1 MTLQSFRRPLASVS
15 VGVML
20 CAGLASAGL
29 TSASAA
35 DEGSAPTA
43 SADAPEAPAVPV
55 LDRTAHRVG
64 CQRAASVLGVT
75 VHDGQRVTG
84 AKVRILGPRTAGKKT
99 VYDRELETSGRM
111 RTNVMGGFSFSVTCL
126 PATFIVEVS
135 GGRIGTSKN
144 TEFMAAIGSRSE
156 KSVVVTPATTLA
168 AEYLRHRPGL
178 TPRQAV
184 RHVSNHLDVAPWGS
198 QVSHLGLLT
207 SNTSATFHAGDFFR
221 AAKRAGGVKAFAQAE
236 ATRITV
242 SSKNSF
248 APENYQPATRP
259 EYPDHDRNRVT
270 SRTRSPRSN
279 PIVSIL
285 TSVAGKALYSAAC
298 ASLPPNPVTNLACA
312 NPQSTFDQAV
322 TNQLFGIT
330 NQLNVLN
337 STVSDMQSTLTQMQQ
352 AEVAIEASIAEL
364 SQQGSQESYV
374 SDATAAQQAYATAYD
389 NSGIAKV
396 QALVQEAYEDLFI
409 LSAVTPTTSTWTPT
423 SDPEPTNSQVCG
435 TMYTSSAT
443 SSGDNALSICLN
455 LLEQTD
461 AFVDP
466 SNAYYNSLF
475 EALVGGP
482 GVPQDDLLI
491 YTYQQMLTMGGH
503 LPLSS
508 AALAGIQSTFAQMG
522 SLVDSAYALAGSAQM
537 FRESATSGQQPSCPD
552 LTTSG
557 TWPASTAINVADACR
572 ILQSGLFV
580 GAVQNA
586 VAADIVVPPAGTLAD
601 PSSNYVWWGYPV
613 DLSMT
618 TMSNPSFPLYP
629 GPSTSTYTATPI
641 PLMSYA
647 PMQQIMAASP
657 HQLLTNEPAYEF
669 ALAGEA
675 DNLTLVGDILLAE
688 PTVAQTLTAQGFTGI
703 GSRSGGMTWANLGA
717 DPNVYATIST
727 TNLWQS
733 SQKMPSTT
741 LGCTGFPA
749 SITNVF
755 QCSSTGYSFASPSP
769 KTLYGESLLEA
780 VFASSSWNL
789 TTGTVPTST
798 NAAACTTIG
807 SDWLTGINPLNA
819 CWTDTFGLLVDKA
832 AATGAAGSNFWTPAM
847 LQGVPSGGVAPIPV
861 PNAPVTAS

>member
-1 MTLQSFRRPLASVS
+1 MSLSLLRRQLAAATI
-15 VGVML
+15 GALL
-20 CAGLASAGL
+20 CAGLATTGL
-29 TSASAA
+29 TAASAA
-35 DEGSAPTA
+35 DEGGTLPA
-43 SADAPEAPAVPV
+43 SSDAPKTPAAPAV
-55 LDRTAHRVG
+55 DRTANRSG
-64 CQRAASVLGVT
+64 CQPKGSVLGVA

-84 AKVRILGPRTAGKKT
+84 ATLRILGPRTVGKQT
-99 VYDRELETSGRM
+99 TYTRVLGTSGRM
-111 RTNVMGGFSFSVTCL
+111 RTNEMGGFSVRVDCL

-135 GGRIGTSKN
+135 GGQIGDADNS
-144 TEFMAAIGSRSE
+144 ESMAAIGLRAE
-156 KSVVVTPATTLA
+156 KSVIVTPATTLA
-168 AEYLRHRPGL
+168 VSYLAQNPTL
-178 TPRQAV
+178 TARQAV
-184 RHVSNHLDVAPWGS
+184 RQVSRHLDVASWGPRA
-198 QVSHLGLLT
+198 SHLGLVTT
-207 SNTSATFHAGDFFR
+207 STSSTFNATEFARVAKKAGGFR
-221 AAKRAGGVKAFAQAE
+221 AYAAKE
-236 ATRITV
+236 ARRITET
-242 SSKNSF
+242 SKRSF
-248 APENYQPATRP
+248 APGNYQHGVRP
-259 EYPDHDRNRVT
+259 GYPDHRRKDPT
-270 SRTRSPRSN
+270 SRTLSPRSN

-285 TSVAGKALYSAAC
+285 TSVAGKALYSAEC
-298 ASLPPNPVTNLACA
+298 AALPPNPVTNLACA
-312 NPQSTFDQAV
+312 NPQSSFDQAV

-396 QALVQEAYEDLFI
+396 QSLVQEAYEDLLI
-409 LSAVTPTTSTWTPT
+409 LSTVTPATSTWTPT

-586 VAADIVVPPAGTLAD
+586 IAADIVVPPAGTLAD

-618 TMSNPSFPLYP
+618 TMGNPSFPLYP

-657 HQLLTNEPAYEF
+657 HQLLTSEPAYEF

-703 GSRSGGMTWANLGA
+703 GAKNGGMNWANLGA

-769 KTLYGESLLEA
+769 ETLYGESLLEA

-798 NAAACTTIG
+798 NAAACTSIG
-807 SDWLTGINPLNA
+807 SDSLTGINPLNA
-819 CWTDTFGLLVDKA
+819 CWTNTFGLLVDKA
-832 AATGAAGSNFWTPAM
+832 AATGTAGSNFWTPAM
-847 LQGVPSGGVAPIPV
+847 LQGVPSGGVAPISV

>member
-1 MTLQSFRRPLASVS
+1 
-15 VGVML
+15 
-20 CAGLASAGL
+20 
-29 TSASAA
+29 
-35 DEGSAPTA
+35 
-43 SADAPEAPAVPV
+43 
-55 LDRTAHRVG
+55 
-64 CQRAASVLGVT
+64 
-75 VHDGQRVTG
+75 
-84 AKVRILGPRTAGKKT
+84 
-99 VYDRELETSGRM
+99 
-111 RTNVMGGFSFSVTCL
+111 
-126 PATFIVEVS
+126 
-135 GGRIGTSKN
+135 
-144 TEFMAAIGSRSE
+144 
-156 KSVVVTPATTLA
+156 
-168 AEYLRHRPGL
+168 
-178 TPRQAV
+178 
-184 RHVSNHLDVAPWGS
+184 
-198 QVSHLGLLT
+198 
-207 SNTSATFHAGDFFR
+207 
-221 AAKRAGGVKAFAQAE
+221 
-236 ATRITV
+236 
-242 SSKNSF
+242 
-248 APENYQPATRP
+248 
-259 EYPDHDRNRVT
+259 
-270 SRTRSPRSN
+270 
-279 PIVSIL
+279 
-285 TSVAGKALYSAAC
+285 
-298 ASLPPNPVTNLACA
+298 
-312 NPQSTFDQAV
+312 
-322 TNQLFGIT
+322 
-330 NQLNVLN
+330 
-337 STVSDMQSTLTQMQQ
+337 
-352 AEVAIEASIAEL
+352 
-364 SQQGSQESYV
+364 
-374 SDATAAQQAYATAYD
+374 
-389 NSGIAKV
+389 
-396 QALVQEAYEDLFI
+396 
-409 LSAVTPTTSTWTPT
+409 
-423 SDPEPTNSQVCG
+423 
-435 TMYTSSAT
+435 
-443 SSGDNALSICLN
+443 
-455 LLEQTD
+455 
-461 AFVDP
+461 
-466 SNAYYNSLF
+466 
-475 EALVGGP
+475 
-482 GVPQDDLLI
+482 
-491 YTYQQMLTMGGH
+491 
-503 LPLSS
+503 
-508 AALAGIQSTFAQMG
+508 MG

-586 VAADIVVPPAGTLAD
+586 IAADIVVPPAGTLAD

-618 TMSNPSFPLYP
+618 TMGNPSFPLYP

>member
-1 MTLQSFRRPLASVS
+1 MTILSFRRPLASVS
-15 VGVML
+15 VGVLL
-20 CAGLASAGL
+20 CAGLVSAGL

-35 DEGSAPTA
+35 DEGAGSAVA
-43 SADAPEAPAVPV
+43 ADAPESPAAPV
-55 LDRTAHRVG
+55 LDRSANRVG
-64 CQRAASVLGVT
+64 CQRNANVLGVT
-75 VHDGQRVTG
+75 IHDGKRIAD
-84 AKVRILGPRTAGKKT
+84 AKVRILGARTVGKKT
-99 VYDRELETSGRM
+99 LYDRVLATSGRM
-111 RTNVMGGFSFSVTCL
+111 RTNVMGGFAFSVACL
-126 PATFIVEVS
+126 PPTFIVEVS

-144 TEFMAAIGSRSE
+144 TERMAAIGLRGE

-168 AEYLRHRPGL
+168 AEYLRYRPGL

-184 RHVSNHLDVAPWGS
+184 RLVSNHLDIAAWGS
-198 QVSHLGLLT
+198 KVSHLGLLT
-207 SNTSATFHAGDFFR
+207 SNTSSTFHAGDFFR
-221 AAKRAGGVKAFAQAE
+221 AAKAAGGVMAFAQAE
-236 ATRITV
+236 ARRITA

-259 EYPDHDRNRVT
+259 GYPDHHRDHATTRA
-270 SRTRSPRSN
+270 RSPRTN

-298 ASLPPNPVTNLACA
+298 AELPPNPVTNLACA
-312 NPQSTFDQAV
+312 NPQSSFDQAV
-322 TNQLFGIT
+322 TNQLLGIT
-330 NQLNVLN
+330 NQLNELN
-337 STVSDMQSTLTQMQQ
+337 ATVSDVQTSLTQMGQTL
-352 AEVAIEASIAEL
+352 AAIQTSIAEL
-364 SQQGSQESYV
+364 QQQGSQASYV
-374 SDATAAQQAYATAYD
+374 SDANAAQAAYSTAYD
-389 NSGIAKV
+389 NSGIVKV
-396 QALVQEAYEDLFI
+396 QSLVQEAYEDMLI
-409 LSAVTPTTSTWTPT
+409 LSTVTPTTSTWTPT
-423 SDPEPTNSQVCG
+423 TDPEPTNSEVCG
-435 TMYTSSAT
+435 TMYTSAAT
-443 SSGDNALSICLN
+443 SSGDHPLSICVS
-455 LLEQTD
+455 LLQQTD

-466 SNAYYNSLF
+466 GNAYYDSLY

-491 YTYQQMLTMGGH
+491 YTYQQMVTMGGH
-503 LPLSS
+503 LPISA
-508 AALAGIQSTFAQMG
+508 AALAGIQSTFAQIG
-522 SLVDSAYALAGSAQM
+522 SLVDSAYAVAGSAQM
-537 FRESATSGQQPSCPD
+537 FRESAASGQQPSCPD

-586 VAADIVVPPAGTLAD
+586 VAADIVVPPAGTVAD

-618 TMSNPSFPLYP
+618 TMSNSSFPLYP
-629 GPSTSTYTATPI
+629 GPATSTYETTPI

-657 HQLLTNEPAYEF
+657 HQLLANEPAYDF

-688 PTVAQTLTAQGFTGI
+688 PTVAKTLTAQGFTGI
-703 GSRSGGMTWANLGA
+703 GTQNGGMTWANLGA
-717 DPNVYATIST
+717 DPNVYATIT
-727 TNLWQS
+727 TPNAWQS
-733 SQKMPSTT
+733 SEKLASNV

-749 SITNVF
+749 SITNIF
-755 QCSSTGYSFASPSP
+755 QCSSTGYSFASPDP

-789 TTGTVPTST
+789 TTGTVPTSA
-798 NAAACTTIG
+798 NAAACTNIG
-807 SDWLTGINPLNA
+807 SDWLTGISPLNA
-819 CWTDTFGLLVDKA
+819 CWTNTFGLLVDTA

-847 LQGVPSGGVAPIPV
+847 LQGVPSGGVAAIPV